1 MVQFPTKKKSL
12 TRDSLTRDRMIST
25 DMKNYHSLLY
35 NSSHEVVQVTKAMP
49 ASIANNRWQG
59 PGRLLLLLAATYQND
74 FPICHLLGWIEF
86 CVANKLWS
94 HLKLS
99 TPPVIYYYLYTYLL
113 LQFLKTKGHLFWWCH
128 FTSVKN
134 FLTSFWDDYSYT
146 YCPTGVVSWLPLT
159 SIYRYV
165 TYSQL
170 YI

>member
-1 MVQFPTKKKSL
+1 MTKGA
-12 TRDSLTRDRMIST
+12 R
-25 DMKNYHSLLY
+25 
-35 NSSHEVVQVTKAMP
+35 
-49 ASIANNRWQG
+49 
-59 PGRLLLLLAATYQND
+59 RLLLHAGRCCRCRPAGQPVAAAAAATYQND

-165 TYSQL
+165 TYSKF